1 MKDCLG
7 GGVRG
12 ICMGQEIGNEEVIWL
27 VAILRIEPGQWSII
41 GVCNSACESYIIKK
55 NI

>member
-12 ICMGQEIGNEEVIWL
+12 ICTGQEIGNEEVIWL
-27 VAILRIEPGQWSII
+27 VAILRIEPGPIVAHV
-41 GVCNSACESYIIKK
+41 GHESRGHKG
-55 NI
+55 